1 MSHHLEALNL
11 RDNYIDDEG
20 GAHLCSMLR
29 QLFGSSEEPATD
41 SNSSHSFNFLDIGH
55 NPFTGHGIS
64 SFINEVAHFK
74 IDSTNFTLSL
84 SLGWKDQVCEH
95 VSFTKVEQLLKFE
108 SNEDD

>member
-1 MSHHLEALNL
+1 MSRHLEALNL
-11 RDNYIDDEG
+11 RDNFIEDEG

-29 QLFGSSEEPATD
+29 QLFVSSEEPGTD
-41 SNSSHSFNFLDIGH
+41 HDSSHSFSFLDIGH

-74 IDSTNFTLSL
+74 SDSINFTLSL